1 VGKGGRIGMLV
12 GLLKSIAWE
21 AIEDIRVKRYIAKSL
36 RELSLKKLTEE
47 EFIKKIYREYDEDVA
62 DEIFGIL
69 YGG

>member
-1 VGKGGRIGMLV
+1 MLV